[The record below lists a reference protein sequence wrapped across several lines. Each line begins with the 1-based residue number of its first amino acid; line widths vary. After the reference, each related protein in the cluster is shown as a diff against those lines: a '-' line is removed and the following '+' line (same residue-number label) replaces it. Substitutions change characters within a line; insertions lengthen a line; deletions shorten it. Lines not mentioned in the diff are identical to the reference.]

1 MLPGG
6 SQLFGLLPVTDV
18 ADRVTVPPLLH
29 LGRAGL
35 AEPPGELLAV
45 EHFGRH
51 PIGAHRFHE
60 RRADRPA
67 DS

>member
-18 ADRVTVPPLLH
+18 ADRVAVPPLLH

-35 AEPPGELLAV
+35 AEPPHELLAV
-45 EHFGRH
+45 V
-51 PIGAHRFHE
+51 
-60 RRADRPA
+60 
-67 DS
+67 